1 MKEHFY
7 LFLIPRDFLLVKTM
21 LEIQQVVRHTLHRST
36 GLLEAY
42 NCRVTLILRIRKD
55 RLQ

>member
-1 MKEHFY
+1 
-7 LFLIPRDFLLVKTM
+7 M
-21 LEIQQVVRHTLHRST
+21 LEIQQVVRHALHHST

-42 NCRVTLILRIRKD
+42 NCPVTLILWIGKD